1 MTEFNFTLMYVYF
14 YRFGLIKLFQST
26 NVLIIRVT
34 DISDDLLEISKH
46 FIAIFFMF
54 IQVNKI
60 VKLYI
65 NKIDKHS
72 W

>member
-46 FIAIFFMF
+46 FIAIFFLC
-54 IQVNKI
+54 
-60 VKLYI
+60 LYRSI
-65 NKIDKHS
+65 KSLNYTSTK
-72 W
+72 